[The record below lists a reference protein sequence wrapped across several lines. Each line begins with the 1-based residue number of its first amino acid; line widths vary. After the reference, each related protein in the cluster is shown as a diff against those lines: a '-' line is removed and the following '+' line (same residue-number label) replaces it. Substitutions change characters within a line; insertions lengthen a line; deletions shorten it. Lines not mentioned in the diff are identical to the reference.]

1 MPMLD
6 NSKIEE
12 IRKSVN
18 IIDIISEY
26 LPLTQRGRNYF
37 GVCPFHDDHSPSM
50 SVSPDLQIYTCFSC
64 GATGNVFKFVMDYE
78 NLTFMDA
85 VKKIADKGGID
96 VNLASIKSK
105 KIVNSELYEMYDIA
119 KKLYQNNL
127 NSEYGKSAKEYLAK
141 RDIDENIIKEF
152 GIGLSLIKND
162 VLTNMFLKHE
172 FKNSDI
178 LRSGLVV
185 QNGRGMRDIYSN
197 RIMFPL
203 ENLEGKTVGFSGRIY
218 NIEDSSKY
226 INTKETEIFKKGEI
240 LYNYHRAKDECR
252 LNKTVIIM
260 EGFMDVIRA
269 YTIGVKNV
277 VASMGTAITK
287 SHAMLLKKL
296 APNIILLFD
305 GDAAGEKATL
315 ICIDELANVGITP
328 KIVRLEE
335 NLDPDD
341 YIRKY
346 GKEQFLKKLNNPLNI
361 MEFKMQH
368 FRTLY
373 NLDNGEE
380 LAKYLNECLKELNK
394 INDDIL
400 REVTL
405 KRMVK
410 ESGIDEKILRSK
422 LENKVNVSKT
432 VEKPVREIKKY
443 TKYDVAQR
451 SLIFYMLNSS
461 NIIKKYIKKLVFLPN
476 DNYRTLANKI
486 RYFYEEHENKF
497 DVADFYTYISQN
509 NNNEIIKT
517 LDDILNMNLNQE
529 YKDEEIEDYFKVIND
544 YNIKKQQNRI
554 QDELGQ
560 DIDISLKKEKLKKLV
575 ELKLRGEKND

>member
-1 MPMLD
+1 MPALD

-96 VNLASIKSK
+96 VNLGTIKSRK
-105 KIVNSELYEMYDIA
+105 QVNSELYEMYDIA
-119 KKLYQNNL
+119 KKVYQNNL
-127 NSEYGKSAKEYLAK
+127 NSEYGIAAKEYLAK
-141 RDIDENIIKEF
+141 RDINEDIIKKF
-152 GIGLSLIKND
+152 GIGLSLNKND
-162 VLTNMFLKHE
+162 ILTNMFLKKE
-172 FKNSDI
+172 FKNTDMVK
-178 LRSGLVV
+178 SGLIVS
-185 QNGRGMRDIYSN
+185 NNHGMHDIYID

-203 ENLEGKTVGFSGRIY
+203 DNLEGKTVGFSGRIY
-218 NIEDSSKY
+218 NKQDSSKY

-240 LYNYHRAKDECR
+240 LYNYHQAKDACR
-252 LNKTVIIM
+252 QAKTVIIM

-269 YTIGVKNV
+269 YTIGVTNV

-287 SHAMLLKKL
+287 AHAQLLKKL

-315 ICIDELANVGITP
+315 SCIEELANVGVTP

-335 NLDPDD
+335 DLDPDD

-346 GKEQFLKKLNNPLNI
+346 GKDKFLNKLENPLNV

-368 FRTLY
+368 LKGTN
-373 NLDNGEE
+373 NLEDSVE
-380 LAKYLNECLKELNK
+380 LANYINECLKELNK
-394 INDDIL
+394 IDDDIL
-400 REVTL
+400 REITIKKL
-405 KRMVK
+405 AN
-410 ESGIDEKILRSK
+410 ESKIDEQLLRSK
-422 LENKVNVSKT
+422 LNRKVEVKVT
-432 VEKPVREIKKY
+432 KPIREVKKY
-443 TKYDVAQR
+443 GKYEIAER
-451 SLIFYMLNSS
+451 NLIFYMLKTP
-461 NIIKKYIKKLVFLPN
+461 IVIKKYIKRLVFFP
-476 DNYRTLANKI
+476 DDDYRILANKI
-486 RYFYEEHENKF
+486 RYFYEEHDNRF
-497 DVADFYTYISQN
+497 DVADFYTYIYGS
-509 NNNEIIKT
+509 EDDSLVKT
-517 LDDILNMNLNQE
+517 LDSIVNMDLR
-529 YKDEEIEDYFKVIND
+529 DEASDSEIEDYFNVID
-544 YNIKKQQNRI
+544 EYNIKNEIKRI
-554 QDELGQ
+554 DNEIRQD
-560 DIDISLKKEKLKKLV
+560 DNIDSKKEKLKKLV
-575 ELKLRGEKND
+575 ELKLRERK